1 MTLEKPVE
9 LTPRQ
14 RDYLHLTAFILAQHG
29 QYARA
34 DSLMAA
40 VELDAGDDP
49 SIILS
54 RAVLSFYMEDYARA
68 LAGFEK
74 MDVIDPIERFGKYDL
89 SETQKLRRYFK
100 ARCYR
105 ELGEDD
111 KMRDA
116 VDIYLR
122 RPNHDH

>member
-1 MTLEKPVE
+1 MEEAAE

-29 QYARA
+29 QFGRA
-34 DSLMAA
+34 DTLMAA
-40 VELDAGDDP
+40 IELDTEDDP
-49 SIILS
+49 AIILS
-54 RAVLSFYMEDYARA
+54 RAVLSFYMKDYARA

-74 MDVIDPIERFGKYDL
+74 MDVIDPIERFGQYEL
-89 SETQKLRRYFK
+89 NETQKLRRYFK

-105 ELGEDD
+105 ELGEDE

-122 RPNHDH
+122 RPRREH